1 MKAQR
6 LTSPAPAESA
16 PLRHVEVDKPVPSA
30 DQVLVRVHVC
40 GVCRTDLHLVE
51 GDIAL
56 PKLPLTPGHQVVGV
70 VEETGAHVDTLSAG
84 QRVGI
89 PWLYSACAACQFC
102 REGRENLCVNGK
114 FTGYHVDGGYAE
126 WVVVPKESAY
136 PIPETISSDQ
146 AAPLLCAGV
155 IGFRALRQSGVKPGE
170 RVALFGF
177 GASAHVALQ
186 IVKSWGCE
194 AYIFTRGKG
203 HQQLAEE
210 LGADWTGASTETP
223 PHRAER
229 AVVFAPAG
237 EVVHRALMNVA
248 RGGTV
253 ALAGIHMTPIPEL
266 PYSLLYEER
275 TLKSVANSTR
285 DDVRE
290 LLALAARIPVR
301 TEVETYP
308 LEDANRV
315 LQMLKRSELRA
326 SGALRI

>member
-1 MKAQR
+1 M
-6 LTSPAPAESA
+6 
-16 PLRHVEVDKPVPSA
+16 V
-30 DQVLVRVHVC
+30 VRVQVC
-40 GVCRTDLHLVE
+40 GVCRTDLHIVE

-70 VEETGAHVDTLSAG
+70 VEETGANVDTRLIG

-89 PWLYSACAACQFC
+89 PWLFSVCSKCEFC
-102 REGRENLCVNGK
+102 GEGRENLCVNGR

-126 WVVVPKESAY
+126 YVVAPQESVY
-136 PIPETISSDQ
+136 PIPEAISSDQ

-155 IGFRALRQSGVKPGE
+155 IGFRALRQSGIKPGE
-170 RVALFGF
+170 RVGLFGF

-186 IVKSWGCE
+186 VARFWGCE
-194 AYIFTRGKG
+194 AYVFTRGPA

-210 LGADWTGASTETP
+210 LGADWTGGMSEVP
-223 PHRAER
+223 PHRAQR

-237 EVVHRALMNVA
+237 EVVHRALMNVE

-275 TLKSVANSTR
+275 TLRSVANSTR
-285 DDVRE
+285 DDVRK
-290 LLALAARIPVR
+290 LLELAARIPVR
-301 TEVETYP
+301 TEVEIYP